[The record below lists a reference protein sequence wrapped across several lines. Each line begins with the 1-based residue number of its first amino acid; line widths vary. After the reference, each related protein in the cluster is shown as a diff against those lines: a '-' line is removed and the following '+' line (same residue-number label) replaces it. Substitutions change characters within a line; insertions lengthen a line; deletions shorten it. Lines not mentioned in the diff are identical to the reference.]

1 MTLNEY
7 VNQIVIELKV
17 RMEQSPIF
25 PFDNGTRSPGQ
36 KPRPQFKPHAR
47 NVALRNNFIT
57 VVSPDVQVFELGNE
71 TAERTAPQYHILE
84 DAKQIA
90 NPGKGTVKSRGSQRL
105 IADKA
110 RRDYSVEIPVANK
123 TTTTQEYRPS
133 FKEGRRSYTQSQKAL
148 ITKQDKLEYD
158 RKYQK
163 SKTQQR
169 FRYNK
174 HYAYIERILEK
185 EVPLIASSLEINYES
200 RPGLNVAEKAV
211 EETIA
216 DMSDTSLL
224 GMFGGLGI

>member
-17 RMEQSPIF
+17 RMEQSELF
-25 PFDNGTRSPGQ
+25 PFDDGKRLAGQ
-36 KPRPQFKPHAR
+36 RPRPQFKPHAR
-47 NVALRNNFIT
+47 NVALKNNYIT

-84 DAKQIA
+84 DAKVIA
-90 NPGKGTVKSRGSQRL
+90 NPGRGTAKSRGSQAK

-110 RRDYSVEIPVANK
+110 KRDYSVETPVANK

-133 FKEGRRSYTQSQKAL
+133 FKEGRRSYQTTQMLLTNKNYEARN
-148 ITKQDKLEYD
+148 E
-158 RKYQK
+158 
-163 SKTQQR
+163 SKPY
-169 FRYNK
+169 RYNK

-185 EVPLIASSLEINYES
+185 EVPSIASDLGITLESY
-200 RPGLNVAEKAV
+200 RGLNVAPTAV
-211 EETIA
+211 AEMVE
-216 DMSDTSLL
+216 DVSDNGLL

>member
-17 RMEQSPIF
+17 RMEESDLF
-25 PFDNGTRSPGQ
+25 PFDDGKRLAGQ

-84 DAKQIA
+84 DAKVIA
-90 NPGKGTVKSRGSQRL
+90 NPGRSTKKSRGSQGL
-105 IADKA
+105 IANKA
-110 RRDYSVEIPVANK
+110 KRDYSVEIPVANK

-133 FKEGRRSYTQSQKAL
+133 FKEGRRSYSSSQNL
-148 ITKQDKLEYD
+148 LENKWLYD
-158 RKYQK
+158 QPKGGSKY
-163 SKTQQR
+163 
-169 FRYNK
+169 RYNR

-185 EVPLIASSLEINYES
+185 ETPLIASSLDITLES
-200 RPGLNVAEKAV
+200 YRGLNVAPTAITEMV
-211 EETIA
+211 G
-216 DMSDTSLL
+216 DVSDTGIL

>member
-17 RMEQSPIF
+17 RMEESDLF
-25 PFDNGTRSPGQ
+25 PFDDGKRLAGQ
-36 KPRPQFKPHAR
+36 RPRPQFKPHAR

-84 DAKQIA
+84 DAKVISNPGRGTKKSKGSQALIA
-90 NPGKGTVKSRGSQRL
+90 N
-105 IADKA
+105 KA
-110 RRDYSVEIPVANK
+110 KRDYSVEVPVANK

-133 FKEGRRSYTQSQKAL
+133 FKEGRRNYSSSQNL
-148 ITKQDKLEYD
+148 LENKWLYD
-158 RKYQK
+158 QPKGGSKY
-163 SKTQQR
+163 
-169 FRYNK
+169 RYNR

-185 EVPLIASSLEINYES
+185 EVPLIANSLDITLES
-200 RPGLNVAEKAV
+200 YRGLTVSEAPVTELV
-211 EETIA
+211 EDIT
-216 DMSDTSLL
+216 DTGIL

>member
-17 RMEQSPIF
+17 RMEESPLF
-25 PFDNGTRSPGQ
+25 PFDDGTRYGNQ

-47 NVALRNNFIT
+47 NVALRNNPIL

-90 NPGKGTVKSRGSQRL
+90 NPGRGTAKSKGSQAR

-110 RRDYSVEIPVANK
+110 KRDYSVEVPVANK

-133 FKEGRRSYTQSQKAL
+133 FKEGRRTYSNSQNL
-148 ITKQDKLEYD
+148 LEQKWLYD
-158 RKYQK
+158 QPK
-163 SKTQQR
+163 SGSK
-169 FRYNK
+169 FRYNR

-185 EVPLIASSLEINYES
+185 EVPLIASSLEINLES
-200 RPGLNVAEKAV
+200 YRGLNVAETAV
-211 EETIA
+211 EKMVG
-216 DMSDTSLL
+216 DMSDTGLL

>member
-25 PFDNGTRSPGQ
+25 PFDDGKREAGQ

-47 NVALRNNFIT
+47 NVALKNNFIT

-84 DAKQIA
+84 DAKVIA
-90 NPGKGTVKSRGSQRL
+90 NPGRSTKKSRGSQGL
-105 IADKA
+105 IANKA
-110 RRDYSVEIPVANK
+110 KRDYSVEIPVANK

-133 FKEGRRSYTQSQKAL
+133 FKEGRRSYQDTSEKLGTKRLSQKEYEK
-148 ITKQDKLEYD
+148 TKKVV
-158 RKYQK
+158 
-163 SKTQQR
+163 SA

-174 HYAYIERILEK
+174 HYAYIERILE
-185 EVPLIASSLEINYES
+185 EQVPLIAKDLEITLES
-200 RPGLNVAEKAV
+200 YRGLNVAETAV
-211 EETIA
+211 EEMVE
-216 DMSDTSLL
+216 DMSDTGLL

>member
-1 MTLNEY
+1 MTLNQY

-25 PFDNGTRSPGQ
+25 PFDDGKREAGQ

-47 NVALRNNFIT
+47 NVALKNNFIT

-84 DAKQIA
+84 DAKVIA
-90 NPGKGTVKSRGSQRL
+90 NPGRGTKKSKGSQGL
-105 IADKA
+105 IANKA
-110 RRDYSVEIPVANK
+110 KRDYSVEIPVANK

-133 FKEGRRSYTQSQKAL
+133 FKEGRRNYSLSQSLLGNKRKSQK
-148 ITKQDKLEYD
+148 EYE
-158 RKYQK
+158 
-163 SKTQQR
+163 KTNKTVSA

-174 HYAYIERILEK
+174 HYAYIERILEQQ
-185 EVPLIASSLEINYES
+185 VPLIAKDLDITLESY
-200 RPGLNVAEKAV
+200 RGLTVSEAPVTELV
-211 EETIA
+211 EDIT
-216 DMSDTSLL
+216 DTGIL

>member
-25 PFDNGTRSPGQ
+25 PFDDGKREAGQ
-36 KPRPQFKPHAR
+36 RPRPQFKPHAR
-47 NVALRNNFIT
+47 NVALKNNYIT

-84 DAKQIA
+84 DAKVIA
-90 NPGKGTVKSRGSQRL
+90 NPGRGTAKSRGSQAK
-105 IADKA
+105 ITDKA
-110 RRDYSVEIPVANK
+110 KRDYSVEIPVANK

-133 FKEGRRSYTQSQKAL
+133 FKEGRRNYDL
-148 ITKQDKLEYD
+148 IADKQWKKESN
-158 RKYQK
+158 RKVF
-163 SKTQQR
+163 KTQNK

-185 EVPLIASSLEINYES
+185 ETPSIASDLGITLESY
-200 RPGLNVAEKAV
+200 RGLNVAPTAV
-211 EETIA
+211 AEMVEDVT
-216 DMSDTSLL
+216 DNGLL

>member
-25 PFDNGTRSPGQ
+25 PFDDGKREAGQ
-36 KPRPQFKPHAR
+36 RPRPQFKPHAR
-47 NVALRNNFIT
+47 NVALKNNFIT

-84 DAKQIA
+84 DAKVIA
-90 NPGKGTVKSRGSQRL
+90 NPGRGTAKSRGSQAK
-105 IADKA
+105 ITDKA
-110 RRDYSVEIPVANK
+110 KRDYSVEIPVANK

-133 FKEGRRSYTQSQKAL
+133 FKEGRRNYSLSQSLLVNKRKSQK
-148 ITKQDKLEYD
+148 EYE
-158 RKYQK
+158 
-163 SKTQQR
+163 KTNKTVSA

-174 HYAYIERILEK
+174 HYAYIERILEQQ
-185 EVPLIASSLEINYES
+185 VPLIAKDLDITLESY
-200 RPGLNVAEKAV
+200 RGLNVAPTAV
-211 EETIA
+211 AEMVEDVT
-216 DMSDTSLL
+216 DNGLL

>member
-36 KPRPQFKPHAR
+36 QPRPQFKPHAR
-47 NVALRNNFIT
+47 NVALKNNFIT
-57 VVSPDVQVFELGNE
+57 VVSPDVQMFELGNE

-84 DAKQIA
+84 DAKTIA
-90 NPGKGTVKSRGSQRL
+90 NPGKGTAKSRGSQRL
-105 IADKA
+105 IANKA
-110 RRDYSVEIPVANK
+110 KRDYSVEVPVANK

-133 FKEGRRSYTQSQKAL
+133 FKEGRRSYTESQDAL
-148 ITKQDKLEYD
+148 RIKQGLLEYD
-158 RKYQK
+158 RKYHK
-163 SKTQQR
+163 SKTQQK

-185 EVPLIASSLEINYES
+185 EVPLIAKDLEITLES
-200 RPGLNVAEKAV
+200 YRGLNVKESTV
-211 EETIA
+211 NELVQ
-216 DMSDTSLL
+216 DVSDTGLL